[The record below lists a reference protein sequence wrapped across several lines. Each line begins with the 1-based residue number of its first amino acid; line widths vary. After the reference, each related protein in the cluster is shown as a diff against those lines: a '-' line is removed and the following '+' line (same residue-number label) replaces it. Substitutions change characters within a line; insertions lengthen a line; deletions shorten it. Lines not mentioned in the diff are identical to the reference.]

1 MSGKTCSTFGA
12 MRTSEKQAMLLLH
25 LCVFI
30 WGFTAILGNL
40 ITLRE
45 TVLVWYRM
53 GITSLSLLFLP
64 AFWRGI
70 RTIRKQDA
78 WRIASVGIMVS
89 VHWVTFYGAIKYAN
103 VSVALTCLATV

>member
-12 MRTSEKQAMLLLH
+12 PCEPLRNKPCCCYLLCFH
-25 LCVFI
+25 M
-30 WGFTAILGNL
+30 GFTAILGNL

-45 TVLVWYRM
+45 TVLIWYRM

-70 RTIRKQDA
+70 HDQKTGCVAYSISR
-78 WRIASVGIMVS
+78 IMVS
-89 VHWVTFYGAIKYAN
+89 VHWVYLFTEPL
-103 VSVALTCLATV
+103 SMLM